1 MVTSEG
7 FEVVGKNGAV
17 TLPPGKVSIAQNG
30 AIEVNGTAVD
40 TLKIVDFADK
50 AQLQKAG
57 SSMFQ
62 AKSGAVEQAVRETQV
77 RQGSLEQSNINP
89 VQQMMSM
96 INMMRQFEGLQKAIN
111 TVMNTLNEKSVNQV
125 GKPAT

>member
-1 MVTSEG
+1 VE
-7 FEVVGKNGAV
+7 
-17 TLPPGKVSIAQNG
+17 I
-30 AIEVNGTAVD
+30 
-40 TLKIVDFADK
+40 ADK
-50 AQLQKAG
+50 TQLQKAG

-62 AKSGAVEQAVRETQV
+62 AKAGAVEKEARDTQV

-89 VQQMMSM
+89 VQQMMLM

-125 GKPAT
+125 GKPAL